1 MNSAQKSPVAAFKRL
16 LPRTLFGRALLIIV
30 TPLLL
35 MQAVTAYV
43 FYERHWDTLTRRLVS
58 NLAGDIG
65 LIVRQIDP
73 RSSAGSVARLNREV
87 AGLLDFTLRYTDQA
101 VIAEAAQTQVPA
113 DYVET
118 VLRAAMARRVER
130 PYALKMA
137 DDDRQLIIQVQLENG
152 VLDVITQRKRVYSST
167 TYIFILWMLGSSL
180 VLFAVAI
187 VFMRNQIRPIRRLAA
202 AARNFGLGRD
212 GGNIAIEGAT
222 EVRQAAVAFS
232 QMRDRIQRQLTER
245 TEMLAG
251 VSHDL
256 RTPLTRMKLQLAM
269 IGETDGVDE
278 LQSDVA
284 DMEHMVEG
292 YLAFARGEGGEP
304 VRNANLAAL
313 ASEIVDVEAR
323 AGRAIDLLL
332 PAERV
337 IEMPVRANALK
348 RALTNLTSNACRYG
362 EKVLITVE
370 GDDEHIDFI
379 VEDDGP
385 GIPADRRNDVF
396 RPFVRLDTARN
407 PQTGGIGLGLT
418 IARSIA
424 REHGGDLWLEE
435 SVSGGLKATIRLPI

>member
-73 RSSAGSVARLNREV
+73 RASADSVARLNREV

-187 VFMRNQIRPIRRLAA
+187 VFMRNQIRPIRRLAT

-407 PQTGGIGLGLT
+407 PQTGGAGLGLT

-435 SVSGGLKATIRLPI
+435 SVFGGLKATIRLPI

>member
-1 MNSAQKSPVAAFKRL
+1 M
-16 LPRTLFGRALLIIV
+16 
-30 TPLLL
+30 
-35 MQAVTAYV
+35 
-43 FYERHWDTLTRRLVS
+43 
-58 NLAGDIG
+58 
-65 LIVRQIDP
+65 
-73 RSSAGSVARLNREV
+73 ARLNREV

-101 VIAEAAQTQVPA
+101 VIAEAAQTQVPG

-202 AARNFGLGRD
+202 AAHNFGLGRD

-362 EKVLITVE
+362 GKVLITVE
-370 GDDEHIDFI
+370 GNDEHIDFI

-396 RPFVRLDTARN
+396 RPFVRLDIARN
-407 PQTGGIGLGLT
+407 PQTGGTGLGLT

-435 SVSGGLKATIRLPI
+435 SVFGGLKATIRLPI

>member
-73 RSSAGSVARLNREV
+73 LASANSVAQLNREV

-101 VIAEAAQTQVPA
+101 VIAEDAQTQVPD

-118 VLRAAMARRVER
+118 VLQAAMARRVER
-130 PYALKMA
+130 PYALRMA

-313 ASEIVDVEAR
+313 ASEIVEFEAR

-407 PQTGGIGLGLT
+407 PQTGGTGLGLT

>member
-1 MNSAQKSPVAAFKRL
+1 MSARQGVADTAVKRF

-65 LIVRQIDP
+65 LIVQQIDP
-73 RSSAGSVARLNREV
+73 AASAGSVLRLNQDV
-87 AGLLDFTLRYTDQA
+87 AGLLDFTLSYRAQA
-101 VIAEAAQTQVPA
+101 EIDAADRRRAPA

-118 VLRAAMARRVER
+118 VLRAAMGRRVNL
-130 PYALKMA
+130 PYALKTSS
-137 DDDRQLIIQVQLENG
+137 DDRQLIIQVQLDKG
-152 VLDVITQRKRVYSST
+152 VLEVTTQRKRVYSST
-167 TYIFILWMLGSSL
+167 TYIFILWMVGSSL

-187 VFMRNQIRPIRRLAA
+187 IFMRNQIRPIRRLAT

-212 GGNIAIEGAT
+212 GGGIAIEGAT

-232 QMRDRIQRQLTER
+232 QMRDRIQRQLRER

-269 IGETDGVDE
+269 LGDIDGADE
-278 LQSDVA
+278 LQSDVSE
-284 DMEHMVEG
+284 MEHMVEG

-304 VRNANLAAL
+304 VRDANIAAL
-313 ASEIVDVEAR
+313 ASEIIEMETR
-323 AGRAIDLLL
+323 AGGKVELRL
-332 PAERV
+332 PTER
-337 IEMPVRANALK
+337 IISMPVRANALK
-348 RALTNLTSNACRYG
+348 RALTNLTTNARRYA
-362 EKVLITVE
+362 ENVWMTVD
-370 GDDEHIDFI
+370 GDDEHVDLI

-385 GIPADRRNDVF
+385 GIPESRRNDVF
-396 RPFVRLDTARN
+396 RPFVRLDSARS
-407 PQTGGIGLGLT
+407 PQMGGTGLGLT

-424 REHGGDLWLEE
+424 REHGGDLFLED
-435 SVSGGLKATIRLPI
+435 SAYGGLKATIRLPI

>member
-73 RSSAGSVARLNREV
+73 RASADSVTRLNREV

>member
-1 MNSAQKSPVAAFKRL
+1 MNSAQKSQVAAFKRL
-16 LPRTLFGRALLIIV
+16 LPRTLFRRALLIIV

-73 RSSAGSVARLNREV
+73 LASADSVARLNREV

-407 PQTGGIGLGLT
+407 PQTGGAGLGLT

-435 SVSGGLKATIRLPI
+435 SVFGGLKATIRLPI